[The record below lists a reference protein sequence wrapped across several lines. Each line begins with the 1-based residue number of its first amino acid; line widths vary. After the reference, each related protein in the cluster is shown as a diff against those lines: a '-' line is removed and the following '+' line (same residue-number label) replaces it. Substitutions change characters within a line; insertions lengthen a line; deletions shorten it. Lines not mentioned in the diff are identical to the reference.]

1 MVIGS
6 PLLVACASVP
16 QETAIMRSS
25 GATGMT
31 APEIRL
37 RLHDFMMKYP
47 GMIEQTA
54 LRISRDSVVAGVTR
68 NLLRWQL
75 YGIPAYF
82 RTLFHDDPYLSLVD
96 TWILTLQAIKYYEEG
111 PGKDDFGE
119 HQAHVIETYREFD
132 TELRGLVWAAAGADS
147 VPPETEARVMEWVD
161 GNPIE
166 SELLLRRSVLPLVA
180 EVMAEGGQSL
190 GDAVAGLEEGIQ
202 DIGTRMMILSDFTP
216 KQVQWQV
223 ELATLDFLGSLDSD
237 SGLEELLHLSGYIDE
252 VDSMI
257 VGNLTL
263 AIDAIEGQRRAV
275 LRSVA
280 EERSAILAA
289 IVSERKALLSAVT
302 AERLAA
308 SESIE
313 RLTADGLS
321 NVRETSQ
328 STVDQLFHRALLL
341 VAAIFGAAIFY
352 RFISVRVIGQ
362 GVSLT
367 RLK

>member
-1 MVIGS
+1 
-6 PLLVACASVP
+6 
-16 QETAIMRSS
+16 MRSS

-54 LRISRDSVVAGVTR
+54 LRISRDSVDAAVTR

-132 TELRGLVWAAAGADS
+132 TELRGLVWAAAADS
-147 VPPETEARVMEWVD
+147 VPSETEAQVMEWVD

-190 GDAVAGLEEGIQ
+190 GDAVAGLEVGIQ

-223 ELATLDFLGSLDSD
+223 ELATQNFLVGLDSD

-313 RLTADGLS
+313 RVTADGLS

-328 STVDQLFHRALLL
+328 STVDQLFQRALLL
-341 VAAIFGAAIFY
+341 VAVIFGAAILY

-362 GVSLT
+362 G
-367 RLK
+367 RAEI